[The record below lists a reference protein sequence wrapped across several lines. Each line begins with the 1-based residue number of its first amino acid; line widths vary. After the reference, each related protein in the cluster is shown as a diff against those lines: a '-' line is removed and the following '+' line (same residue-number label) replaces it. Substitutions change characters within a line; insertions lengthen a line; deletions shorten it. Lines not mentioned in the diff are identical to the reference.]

1 MEKMYEMQ
9 SLHVV
14 SVQSSQQENGE
25 GADKSQIWKDA
36 KWKVKLWDQMCLGWS
51 KEKGVSGWVTT
62 CGFF

>member
-36 KWKVKLWDQMCLGWS
+36 K
-51 KEKGVSGWVTT
+51 
-62 CGFF
+62 